1 MSMYRNAVAA
11 VCVQGYT
18 TNAKSFLLDKKPT
31 GIIKMTAFLARVNL
45 MKQSLE
51 VNKMPMYRNAV
62 AAVSIQVLA
71 DEMLELLHS
80 LVVREQAVPLVYLNS
95 KWYRG

>member
-11 VCVQGYT
+11 VSV
-18 TNAKSFLLDKKPT
+18 
-31 GIIKMTAFLARVNL
+31 
-45 MKQSLE
+45 
-51 VNKMPMYRNAV
+51 
-62 AAVSIQVLA
+62 QVLA

-80 LVVREQAVPLVYLNS
+80 LVVGEQAVPLIYLNS